1 MIYTQK
7 LQLIGK
13 MLFWCLIHNGAWPHW
28 MDNFHFKFMFDMHI
42 DYIQIIKYLQPSIYK
57 IIEKILNYEEELKP
71 LVIEGLNEWAIQYG
85 FQVIIIYYLLY
96 NFGSILIFLFC
107 NIIFT
112 GIDFA
117 IVIYW

>member
-1 MIYTQK
+1 
-7 LQLIGK
+7 
-13 MLFWCLIHNGAWPHW
+13 
-28 MDNFHFKFMFDMHI
+28 MFDMHI

-57 IIEKILNYEEELKP
+57 IIDKILNYEEELKP